1 MAVIRHG
8 PAPEDHYSL
17 VSNELARDPGISLQA
32 KGIYLY
38 LRSHREGWSMSTQRI
53 GEALGI
59 NKDTVS
65 KYVRELESVG
75 FLVRSY
81 SHSGKGTFDGM
92 EYTILSEPL
101 PKKPVNGVYRK
112 RLEPEPVVTGAGSSG
127 THKKTNSYK
136 KTSSSKKTKT
146 PALDSNWKPT
156 GEQWS
161 KLKEKHEGK
170 DIEAELEKFRD
181 WHIEKKSQ
189 YKDWNRAFD
198 NWLKRARPSRQ
209 QLPEVDYVA
218 AYGLENAPF

>member
-1 MAVIRHG
+1 MAIIRHG

-17 VSNELARDPGISLQA
+17 VSNELARDPSISLQA
-32 KGIYLY
+32 KGLYLY
-38 LRSHREGWSMSTQRI
+38 LRSHREGWSMSTERI

-59 NKDTVS
+59 HRNTVS
-65 KYVRELESVG
+65 KYVQELEAAG
-75 FLVRSY
+75 FLVRDY

-101 PKKPVNGVYRK
+101 HKNTDNGVLPRA
-112 RLEPEPVVTGAGSSG
+112 VFTGRGESVQ
-127 THKKTNSYK
+127 HKKTNSYK
-136 KTSSSKKTKT
+136 KTSSLKKTKT
-146 PALDSNWKPT
+146 PALSNDWRPT
-156 GEQWS
+156 AEQWS

-170 DIEAELEKFRD
+170 DIDSELERFRD

-218 AYGLENAPF
+218 AYGLEDAPF

>member
-1 MAVIRHG
+1 MAIIRHG

-81 SHSGKGTFDGM
+81 SHSGKGPST
-92 EYTILSEPL
+92 ERKSPS
-101 PKKPVNGVYRK
+101 PVNRWRK
-112 RLEPEPVVTGAGSSG
+112 NPSNGITGNRLRRNPVAAGAGSSG
-127 THKKTNSYK
+127 
-136 KTSSSKKTKT
+136 
-146 PALDSNWKPT
+146 
-156 GEQWS
+156 
-161 KLKEKHEGK
+161 
-170 DIEAELEKFRD
+170 
-181 WHIEKKSQ
+181 
-189 YKDWNRAFD
+189 NR
-198 NWLKRARPSRQ
+198 K
-209 QLPEVDYVA
+209 
-218 AYGLENAPF
+218 

>member
-1 MAVIRHG
+1 MAIIRHG

-17 VSNELARDPGISLQA
+17 VSNELARDPSISLQA
-32 KGIYLY
+32 KGLYLY
-38 LRSHREGWSMSTQRI
+38 LRSHREGWSMSTERI

-59 NKDTVS
+59 HRNTVS
-65 KYVRELESVG
+65 KYVQELEAAG
-75 FLVRSY
+75 FLVRDY

-101 PKKPVNGVYRK
+101 HKNTDNGVLPRA
-112 RLEPEPVVTGAGSSG
+112 VFTGRGESVQ
-127 THKKTNSYK
+127 HKKTNSFK
-136 KTSSSKKTKT
+136 KTNVSKKTKT
-146 PALDSNWKPT
+146 PALSNDWRPT
-156 GEQWS
+156 GGQWS

-170 DIEAELEKFRD
+170 DIDSELEKFRD

>member
-1 MAVIRHG
+1 MAIIRHG

-17 VSNELARDPGISLQA
+17 VSNELARDPSISLQA
-32 KGIYLY
+32 KGLYLY
-38 LRSHREGWSMSTQRI
+38 LRSHREGWSMSTERI

-59 NKDTVS
+59 HRNTVS
-65 KYVRELESVG
+65 KYVQELEEAG
-75 FLVRSY
+75 FLVRDY

-101 PKKPVNGVYRK
+101 HKNTDNGVLPRA
-112 RLEPEPVVTGAGSSG
+112 VFTGRGKSVQ
-127 THKKTNSYK
+127 HKKTNSFK
-136 KTSSSKKTKT
+136 KTNVSKKTKT
-146 PALDSNWKPT
+146 PALDSSWRPT
-156 GEQWS
+156 ADQWS

-170 DIEAELEKFRD
+170 DIEVELEKFRD

-198 NWLKRARPSRQ
+198 NWLKRAYPARQ

-218 AYGLENAPF
+218 AYGLEDAPF

>member
-1 MAVIRHG
+1 MAIIRHG

-17 VSNELARDPGISLQA
+17 VSNELARDPSISLQA
-32 KGIYLY
+32 KGLYLY

-59 NKDTVS
+59 TRKTVA
-65 KYVRELESVG
+65 KYVQELERAGYLLREQS
-75 FLVRSY
+75 RPD
-81 SHSGKGTFDGM
+81 SGEFGAM
-92 EYTILSEPL
+92 EYLILSAPL
-101 PKKPVNGVYRK
+101 GKNTDNGNLPPTVF
-112 RLEPEPVVTGAGSSG
+112 TGSG
-127 THKKTNSYK
+127 NFTQHKKTNSYK
-136 KTSSSKKTKT
+136 KTSSLKKTKT
-146 PALDSNWKPT
+146 PALSNDWKPT
-156 GEQWS
+156 ADQWS
-161 KLKEKHEGK
+161 KLKEKHVGK
-170 DIEAELEKFRD
+170 DIDSELEKFRD

>member
-1 MAVIRHG
+1 MAIIRHG

-17 VSNELARDPGISLQA
+17 VSNELARDPSISLQA
-32 KGIYLY
+32 KGLYLY

-59 NKDTVS
+59 TRKTVA
-65 KYVRELESVG
+65 KYVQELERAGYLLREQS
-75 FLVRSY
+75 RPD
-81 SHSGKGTFDGM
+81 SGEFGAM
-92 EYTILSEPL
+92 EYLILSAPL
-101 PKKPVNGVYRK
+101 GKNTDNGNLPPTVF
-112 RLEPEPVVTGAGSSG
+112 TGSG
-127 THKKTNSYK
+127 NFTQHKKTNSYK
-136 KTSSSKKTKT
+136 KTSSLKKTKT
-146 PALDSNWKPT
+146 PALSNDWRPT
-156 GEQWS
+156 AEQWS

-170 DIEAELEKFRD
+170 DIDSELEKFRD

-218 AYGLENAPF
+218 AYGLEDAPF